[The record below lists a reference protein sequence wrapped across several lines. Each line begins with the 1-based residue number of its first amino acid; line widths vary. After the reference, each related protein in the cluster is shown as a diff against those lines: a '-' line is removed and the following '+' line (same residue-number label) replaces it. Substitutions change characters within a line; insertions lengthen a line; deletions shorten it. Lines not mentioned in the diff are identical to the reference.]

1 MKMFL
6 FFNSVLVL
14 AILVAVLL
22 AAQTL
27 VSQLLEVTYNFLGA
41 L

>member
-1 MKMFL
+1 
-6 FFNSVLVL
+6 
-14 AILVAVLL
+14 VAVLL